1 MLADC
6 DLDEDYCF
14 VKVSTDYMALGNQ
27 IAMISRGC
35 RKNTSE
41 KEEQCYDGE
50 NATKGLAFKDCL
62 KMCSNQNGPCN
73 NDLNIEELYDGEQD
87 TCYSC
92 YTVDQLDGSV
102 SIAINVKRWKRY
114 SPSLNKQ
121 AIKTVYH

>member
-27 IAMISRGC
+27 QARISRGC
-35 RKNTSE
+35 RKKSPSE
-41 KEEQCYDGE
+41 KEEQCYHDE
-50 NATKGLAFKDCL
+50 NATMGTAFKDCL

-73 NDLNIEELYDGEQD
+73 KDLNIDELYEGEQD

-92 YTVDQLDGSV
+92 YTADQLDGSV
-102 SIAINVKRWKRY
+102 SITINVKKLTTN

-121 AIKTVYH
+121 TIKTV